1 MRNSKIYC
9 WNAFIL
15 KSFGLNAMVYF
26 LLLSINVNAQSTL
39 EAVLT
44 DIAKNNKTLMADKQY
59 WETQKIQF
67 KTDNTPNDPI
77 AGYDFLVGR
86 PVEAGNQHD
95 FTIIQTI
102 DFPTTY
108 VKKAQLAKELGNQ
121 SDFYLSAIRQD
132 VLFEAKNVCLDL
144 IYENKL
150 QTQLKRQN
158 ENTEKLLVDFQKK
171 MEKGDGNILDVNKAK
186 LQLIEIKKQVQQ
198 NISNINQLH
207 QKLIVLNGGIALT
220 FTDTIYPL
228 IVELPNFE
236 KIEEAYESADP
247 IRKSL
252 EQEKIITEKQLEIS
266 KSMWLPK
273 LEAGYHYQG
282 ILGQTF
288 NGVHTGISIP
298 LWENKNKVK
307 LQKSKLIY
315 DELNLQ
321 EHRNMHYFE
330 IKQNFEKYIILKSIL
345 DDYNKA
351 FESIN
356 SNPLLNKALELGQIS
371 TIEYFMEMNYF
382 NTALKN
388 FLETENEMH
397 TTLAALL
404 KYQL

>member
-9 WNAFIL
+9 RNAFIL
-15 KSFGLNAMVYF
+15 KSFGLNAMVFF

-44 DIAKNNKTLMADKQY
+44 DIAKNNKTLIADKQY

-67 KTDNTPNDPI
+67 KTDNTPNDPMV
-77 AGYDFLVGR
+77 GYNYMVGR
-86 PVEAGNQHD
+86 PTDAGNQQD

-108 VKKAQLAKELGNQ
+108 VKKAQLAKELSTQ

-132 VLFEAKNVCLDL
+132 ILFEAKKICLDL

-158 ENTEKLLVDFQKK
+158 ENTEKLLADFQKK
-171 MEKGDGNILDVNKAK
+171 LDKGDGNILDVNKAK

-198 NISNINQLH
+198 NTSNINQLRH
-207 QKLIVLNGGIALT
+207 KLTSLNGGNPIS
-220 FTDTIYPL
+220 FTDTVYPL
-228 IVELPNFE
+228 IPELPNFE
-236 KIEEAYESADP
+236 EIEEAYENVDP

-252 EQEKIITEKQLEIS
+252 EQEKVITEKQLEVT

-282 ILGQTF
+282 ILGQTY

-356 SNPLLNKALELGQIS
+356 STLLLNKALELGKIS

-388 FLETENEMH
+388 FLELENELH
-397 TTLAALL
+397 TTLTTLL